1 MRAPRKNRGPPG
13 PKEKGGLPLKNIKLK
28 GTGAKPRSVKSKTPL
43 PRAAMRRLWLQTKSK
58 TVRAIRETPFHQE
71 EQNASNAPGTQAASQ
86 MVDATVKAPAQA
98 VYQAGKKLAQDT
110 AHKLKERQEAAKTAQ
125 AVGEK
130 ASAGNSSP
138 SAGEP
143 ASTPKETP
151 TASPNGSVRERQ
163 SLRAVSPTSLEDL
176 TPGKATVHTPSRPGA
191 NPPRQGADAVA
202 SSPKKPG
209 NTGLGKAGQRVPRQ
223 PKVPKWE
230 GKPTLAGAKSPRFVG
245 KSVKASRPSFRVT
258 ESAAQSVT
266 QGSVRKGS
274 AMGRRARTAASRA
287 KSVAK
292 GVSAAAKAAA
302 GAARSL
308 GSLLLAGGGAALAV
322 VLLVC
327 LAGLVVGSA
336 FGIFFSGEDSGSGQT
351 IHTAIRTINQE
362 YEDRLEALKSSSTY
376 DALEMSGARA
386 VWKEV
391 LAVYAVKTTTD
402 ADGADVAS
410 VDEKKIRLL
419 SEVFWEM
426 NQITSSVEARTETV
440 VNTAA
445 GEDGEPVDTEAT
457 VTQDVLVI
465 SVSHKSAQEMAE
477 QLGFDADKKEQ
488 LQELLSPEYDDLWNE
503 LLYGIA
509 LGSGNGDLV
518 AVAQSQVG
526 NVGGAPYWSWYGF
539 NSRVEW
545 CAIFVSWC
553 ADQCGL
559 LDNGA
564 VPKFSGCGTGVNWF
578 QSRGQW
584 LPGSATPEPGMLIF
598 FRWYGSDALIAD
610 HVGIVERVEN
620 GRVYTI
626 EGNSN
631 DMVRRN
637 SYPVG
642 YGEIVGYGNTC
653 A

>member
-1 MRAPRKNRGPPG
+1 M
-13 PKEKGGLPLKNIKLK
+13 
-28 GTGAKPRSVKSKTPL
+28 KPRAVISKVPI
-43 PRAAMRRLWLQTKSK
+43 PRAAMKNLWMRSRDK
-58 TVRAIRETPFHQE
+58 TARSIRDTPFHQE
-71 EQNASNAPGTQAASQ
+71 EQNASNAPGNQAAGQ
-86 MVDATVKAPAQA
+86 MVDVTVKAPAQA

-110 AHKLKERQEAAKTAQ
+110 ARKLKERREAAKTAQ
-125 AVGEK
+125 AVRK
-130 ASAGNSSP
+130 NAFAGNSSP
-138 SAGEP
+138 PAGEP
-143 ASTPKETP
+143 ASAPKEAP
-151 TASPNGSVRERQ
+151 TTSPNGSVRERQ

-209 NTGLGKAGQRVPRQ
+209 NTGLGKAGQRIPRQ
-223 PKVPKWE
+223 PKAPKRE

-274 AMGRRARTAASRA
+274 AMGRRARTAASQA

-292 GVSAAAKAAA
+292 GVSSAAKAAA

-351 IHTAIRTINQE
+351 IHTAIRAINQE
-362 YEDRLEALKSSSTY
+362 YEDRLEALKSSSIY
-376 DALEMSGARA
+376 DTLEMSGARA

-440 VNTAA
+440 VDTAT
-445 GEDGEPVDTEAT
+445 GEDGEMVDTEAA

-465 SVSHKSAQEMAE
+465 TVSHKTAWEMAE
-477 QLGFDADKKEQ
+477 LLHFDKNQREQ
-488 LQELLSPEYDDLWNE
+488 LRELLSEEYDGLWNE

-509 LGSGNGDLV
+509 VGSSDLV
-518 AVAQSQVG
+518 AVALSQVG
-526 NVGGAPYWSWYGF
+526 QVGGEPYWSWYGF
-539 NSRVEW
+539 GSRVEW
-545 CAIFVSWC
+545 CACFVSWC

-559 LDNGA
+559 LDSGA
-564 VPKFSGCGTGVNWF
+564 VPKFAGVGTGVQWF

-584 LPGSATPEPGMLIF
+584 LDGSATPEPGMIVF
-598 FRWYGSDALIAD
+598 FQWYGSDSLIAD

-620 GRVYTI
+620 GRIDTI
-626 EGNSN
+626 EGNSDN
-631 DMVRRN
+631 MVRQN

-642 YGEIVGYGNTC
+642 YGEIKGYGVV
-653 A
+653 AP

>member
-1 MRAPRKNRGPPG
+1 MRALRKNRGPPG
-13 PKEKGGLPLKNIKLK
+13 PKVKGGLPLKNIKLK
-28 GTGAKPRSVKSKTPL
+28 GTGVKPRAVKSKTPL
-43 PRAAMRRLWLQTKSK
+43 PRAAMRRLWLQSKSK
-58 TVRAIRETPFHQE
+58 TVRALQETPFHQE
-71 EQNASNAPGTQAASQ
+71 EQNAPGTQAASQ
-86 MVDATVKAPAQA
+86 MVDAAVKAPAQA

-110 AHKLKERQEAAKTAQ
+110 AHKLKERREAAKTAQ
-125 AVGEK
+125 AVREK
-130 ASAGNSSP
+130 ASAGNNSP
-138 SAGEP
+138 SAGDP
-143 ASTPKETP
+143 ASASKETP

-163 SLRAVSPTSLEDL
+163 SLHAVSPTSLEDL
-176 TPGKATVHTPSRPGA
+176 APGKATAGTPSHAGITPA
-191 NPPRQGADAVA
+191 RQGVA

-230 GKPTLAGAKSPRFVG
+230 GKPTPTGSKPPRFVG

-258 ESAAQSVT
+258 ESATQAVT

-308 GSLLLAGGGAALAV
+308 GSPLLAGGGAALAV

-351 IHTAIRTINQE
+351 IHTAIRAINQE
-362 YEDRLEALKSSSTY
+362 YEDRLEGVRASHPH

-386 VWKEV
+386 AWKEV

-410 VDEKKIRLL
+410 VDEKKIQHL

-426 NQITSSVEARTETV
+426 NQIAASVEARTETNEGEEGEAV
-440 VNTAA
+440 EVETA
-445 GEDGEPVDTEAT
+445 
-457 VTQDVLVI
+457 VLVI
-465 SVSHKSAQEMAE
+465 TVSHKTAWEMADQLRFDQNQRE
-477 QLGFDADKKEQ
+477 QLR
-488 LQELLSPEYDDLWNE
+488 ELLSEEYDGLWNE

-509 LGSGNGDLV
+509 GGSGDLV
-518 AVAQSQVG
+518 AVALSQVG
-526 NVGGAPYWSWYGF
+526 QVGGEPYWSWYGF
-539 NSRVEW
+539 GSRVEW
-545 CAIFVSWC
+545 CACFVSWC
-553 ADQCGL
+553 AGQCGL
-559 LDNGA
+559 LEDG
-564 VPKFSGCGTGVNWF
+564 VIPKFASCGAGVNWF

-584 LPGSATPEPGMLIF
+584 LDGSATPEPGMIIF
-598 FRWYGSDALIAD
+598 FRWYGSDSLIAD
-610 HVGIVERVEN
+610 HVGIVERVED

-626 EGNSN
+626 EGNSDN
-631 DMVRRN
+631 MVRQN
-637 SYPVG
+637 SYPIG
-642 YGEIVGYGNTC
+642 YGEIKGYGVV

>member
-43 PRAAMRRLWLQTKSK
+43 PRAAMRRLWLQSKSK
-58 TVRAIRETPFHQE
+58 TVRTLRETPFHQE
-71 EQNASNAPGTQAASQ
+71 EQNAPGNQAAGQ

-110 AHKLKERQEAAKTAQ
+110 ARKFKERREGARTAAQ

-130 ASAGNSSP
+130 TSAGNSSP
-138 SAGEP
+138 SAGKP
-143 ASTPKETP
+143 ASAPKETP
-151 TASPNGSVRERQ
+151 TASPNRSVRERQ

-176 TPGKATVHTPSRPGA
+176 PPGKATAGTPSHAGITPA
-191 NPPRQGADAVA
+191 RQGVDAVA

-209 NTGLGKAGQRVPRQ
+209 NTGLGKTGQRPVPRQ
-223 PKVPKWE
+223 PKAPKRE
-230 GKPTLAGAKSPRFVG
+230 GKPTPTGSKSPRFVG

-258 ESAAQSVT
+258 ESATQAVT
-266 QGSVRKGS
+266 QTSVRKGS
-274 AMGRRARTAASRA
+274 AMGRRARAAASRV

-292 GVSAAAKAAA
+292 GVSSAAKAAA
-302 GAARSL
+302 RAARSL

-327 LAGLVVGSA
+327 LAGLVAGSA

-351 IHTAIRTINQE
+351 IHTAIRAINQE

-391 LAVYAVKTTTD
+391 LAIYAVKTTTD
-402 ADGADVAS
+402 ADGVDVAS

-419 SEVFWEM
+419 LEVFWEM
-426 NQITSSVEARTETV
+426 NQIASSVEARTET
-440 VNTAA
+440 TE
-445 GEDGEPVDTEAT
+445 GEEGEAVEVETT
-457 VTQDVLVI
+457 VLVI
-465 SVSHKSAQEMAE
+465 TVSHKTAWEMAE
-477 QLGFDADKKEQ
+477 LLHFDQNQREQ
-488 LQELLSPEYDDLWNE
+488 LRELLSEEYDGLWNE

-509 LGSGNGDLV
+509 GGSDDLV
-518 AVAQSQVG
+518 AVALSQVG
-526 NVGGAPYWSWYGF
+526 QVGGEPYWSWYGF
-539 NSRVEW
+539 GSRVEW
-545 CAIFVSWC
+545 CACFVSWC
-553 ADQCGL
+553 AGQCGL
-559 LDNGA
+559 LENG
-564 VPKFSGCGTGVNWF
+564 VIPKFASCGAGVNWF

-584 LPGSATPEPGMLIF
+584 LNGSATPEPGMVIF
-598 FRWYGSDALIAD
+598 FKWYGSDSLIAD

-626 EGNSN
+626 EGNSDN
-631 DMVRRN
+631 MVRQN

-642 YGEIVGYGNTC
+642 YGEIKGYGVV
-653 A
+653 AP

>member
-28 GTGAKPRSVKSKTPL
+28 GTGVKLRAVKSKTPL
-43 PRAAMRRLWLQTKSK
+43 PRAAMRRLWLQSKSK
-58 TVRAIRETPFHQE
+58 TVRTLQETPFHQE
-71 EQNASNAPGTQAASQ
+71 EQNAPGTQAAGQ
-86 MVDATVKAPAQA
+86 MADTTVKAPAQS
-98 VYQAGKKLAQDT
+98 VYQVGRKLAQDT
-110 AHKLKERQEAAKTAQ
+110 AHKLKERRKAVKIAQ
-125 AVGEK
+125 AVREK
-130 ASAGNSSP
+130 ASAGNNSP
-138 SAGEP
+138 SAGDP
-143 ASTPKETP
+143 ASASKETP

-163 SLRAVSPTSLEDL
+163 SLHAVSPTSLEDL
-176 TPGKATVHTPSRPGA
+176 APGKATAGTPSHAGITPA
-191 NPPRQGADAVA
+191 RQGVA

-230 GKPTLAGAKSPRFVG
+230 GKPTPTGSKPPRFVG

-258 ESAAQSVT
+258 ESATQAVT

-351 IHTAIRTINQE
+351 IHTAIRAINQE
-362 YEDRLEALKSSSTY
+362 YEDRLEGVRASHPH

-386 VWKEV
+386 AWKEV

-410 VDEKKIRLL
+410 VDEKKIQHL

-426 NQITSSVEARTETV
+426 NQIAASVEARTETNEGEEGEAV
-440 VNTAA
+440 EVETA
-445 GEDGEPVDTEAT
+445 
-457 VTQDVLVI
+457 VLVI
-465 SVSHKSAQEMAE
+465 TVSHKTAWEMADQLRFDQNQRE
-477 QLGFDADKKEQ
+477 QLR
-488 LQELLSPEYDDLWNE
+488 ELLSEEYDGLWNE

-509 LGSGNGDLV
+509 GGSGDLV
-518 AVAQSQVG
+518 AVALSQVG
-526 NVGGAPYWSWYGF
+526 QVGGEPYWSWYGF
-539 NSRVEW
+539 GSRVEW
-545 CAIFVSWC
+545 CACFVSWC
-553 ADQCGL
+553 AGQCGL
-559 LDNGA
+559 LEDG
-564 VPKFSGCGTGVNWF
+564 VIPKFASCGAGVNWF

-584 LPGSATPEPGMLIF
+584 LDGTATPEPGMIIF
-598 FRWYGSDALIAD
+598 FRWYGSDSLIAD

-631 DMVRRN
+631 NMVRQN

-642 YGEIVGYGNTC
+642 YGEIKGYGVV

>member
-1 MRAPRKNRGPPG
+1 MRALRKNRGPPG
-13 PKEKGGLPLKNIKLK
+13 PKVKGGLPLKNIKLK
-28 GTGAKPRSVKSKTPL
+28 GTGVKPRAVKSKTPL
-43 PRAAMRRLWLQTKSK
+43 PRAAMRRLWLQSKSK
-58 TVRAIRETPFHQE
+58 TVRALQETPFHQE
-71 EQNASNAPGTQAASQ
+71 EQNAPGTQAASQ

-110 AHKLKERQEAAKTAQ
+110 AHKLKERREAAKTAQ
-125 AVGEK
+125 AVREK
-130 ASAGNSSP
+130 ASAGNNSP
-138 SAGEP
+138 SAGDP
-143 ASTPKETP
+143 ASASKETP

-163 SLRAVSPTSLEDL
+163 SLHAVSPTSLEDL
-176 TPGKATVHTPSRPGA
+176 APGKATAGTPSHAGITPA
-191 NPPRQGADAVA
+191 RQGVA

-223 PKVPKWE
+223 PKVPRWE
-230 GKPTLAGAKSPRFVG
+230 GKPTPTGSKPPRFVG

-258 ESAAQSVT
+258 ESATQAVT

-351 IHTAIRTINQE
+351 IHTAIRAINQE
-362 YEDRLEALKSSSTY
+362 YEDRLEGVRASHPH

-386 VWKEV
+386 AWKEV

-410 VDEKKIRLL
+410 VDEKKIQHL

-426 NQITSSVEARTETV
+426 NQIAASVEARTETNEGEEGEAV
-440 VNTAA
+440 EVETA
-445 GEDGEPVDTEAT
+445 
-457 VTQDVLVI
+457 VLVI
-465 SVSHKSAQEMAE
+465 TVSHKTAWEMADQLRFDQNQRE
-477 QLGFDADKKEQ
+477 QLR
-488 LQELLSPEYDDLWNE
+488 ELLSEEYDGLWNE

-509 LGSGNGDLV
+509 GGSGDLV
-518 AVAQSQVG
+518 AVALSQVG
-526 NVGGAPYWSWYGF
+526 QVGGEPYWSWYGF
-539 NSRVEW
+539 GSRVEW
-545 CAIFVSWC
+545 CACFVSWC
-553 ADQCGL
+553 AGQCGL
-559 LDNGA
+559 LEDG
-564 VPKFSGCGTGVNWF
+564 VIPKFASCGAGVNWF

-584 LPGSATPEPGMLIF
+584 LDGTATPEPGMIIF
-598 FRWYGSDALIAD
+598 FRWYGSDSLIAD

-631 DMVRRN
+631 NMVRQN

-642 YGEIVGYGNTC
+642 YGEIKGYGVV

>member
-1 MRAPRKNRGPPG
+1 MRALRKNRGPPG
-13 PKEKGGLPLKNIKLK
+13 PKVKGGLPLKNIKLK
-28 GTGAKPRSVKSKTPL
+28 GTGVKPRAVKSKTPL
-43 PRAAMRRLWLQTKSK
+43 PRAAMRRLWLQSKSK
-58 TVRAIRETPFHQE
+58 TVRALQETPFHQE
-71 EQNASNAPGTQAASQ
+71 EQNAPGTQAASQ

-98 VYQAGKKLAQDT
+98 VYPAGKKLAQDT
-110 AHKLKERQEAAKTAQ
+110 AHKLKERREAAKTAQ
-125 AVGEK
+125 AVREK
-130 ASAGNSSP
+130 ASAGNNSP
-138 SAGEP
+138 SAGDP
-143 ASTPKETP
+143 ASASKETP

-163 SLRAVSPTSLEDL
+163 SLHAVSPTSLEDL
-176 TPGKATVHTPSRPGA
+176 APGKATAGTPSHAGITPA
-191 NPPRQGADAVA
+191 RQGVA

-230 GKPTLAGAKSPRFVG
+230 GKPTPTGSKPPRFVG

-258 ESAAQSVT
+258 ESATQAVT

-351 IHTAIRTINQE
+351 IHTAIRAINQE
-362 YEDRLEALKSSSTY
+362 YEDRLEGVRASHPH

-386 VWKEV
+386 AWKEV

-410 VDEKKIRLL
+410 VDEKKIQHL

-426 NQITSSVEARTETV
+426 NQIAASVEARTETNEGAEGEAV
-440 VNTAA
+440 EVETA
-445 GEDGEPVDTEAT
+445 
-457 VTQDVLVI
+457 VLVI
-465 SVSHKSAQEMAE
+465 TVSHKTAWEMADQLRFDQNQRE
-477 QLGFDADKKEQ
+477 QLR
-488 LQELLSPEYDDLWNE
+488 ELLSEEYDGLWNE

-509 LGSGNGDLV
+509 GGSGDLV
-518 AVAQSQVG
+518 AVALSQVG
-526 NVGGAPYWSWYGF
+526 QVGGEPYWSWYGF
-539 NSRVEW
+539 GSRVEW
-545 CAIFVSWC
+545 CACFVSWC
-553 ADQCGL
+553 AGQCGL
-559 LDNGA
+559 LEDG
-564 VPKFSGCGTGVNWF
+564 VIPKFASCGAGVNWF

-584 LPGSATPEPGMLIF
+584 LDGTATPEPGMIIF
-598 FRWYGSDALIAD
+598 FRWYGSDSLIAD

-631 DMVRRN
+631 NMVRQN

-642 YGEIVGYGNTC
+642 YGEIKGYGVV

>member
-1 MRAPRKNRGPPG
+1 MRALRKNRGPPG
-13 PKEKGGLPLKNIKLK
+13 PKVKGGLPLKNIKLK
-28 GTGAKPRSVKSKTPL
+28 GTGVKPRAVKSKTPL
-43 PRAAMRRLWLQTKSK
+43 PRAAMRRLWLQSKSK
-58 TVRAIRETPFHQE
+58 TVRALQETPFHQE
-71 EQNASNAPGTQAASQ
+71 EQNAPGTQAASQ

-110 AHKLKERQEAAKTAQ
+110 AHKLKERREAAKTAQ
-125 AVGEK
+125 AVREK
-130 ASAGNSSP
+130 ASAGNNSP
-138 SAGEP
+138 SAGDP
-143 ASTPKETP
+143 ASASKETP

-163 SLRAVSPTSLEDL
+163 SLHAVSPTSLEDL
-176 TPGKATVHTPSRPGA
+176 APGKATAGTPSHAGITPA
-191 NPPRQGADAVA
+191 RQGVA

-230 GKPTLAGAKSPRFVG
+230 GKPTPTGSKPPRFVG
-245 KSVKASRPSFRVT
+245 KSVKASRPSFRLT
-258 ESAAQSVT
+258 ESATQAVT

-351 IHTAIRTINQE
+351 IHTAIRAINQE
-362 YEDRLEALKSSSTY
+362 YEDRLEGVRASHPH

-386 VWKEV
+386 AWKEV

-410 VDEKKIRLL
+410 VDEKKIQHL

-426 NQITSSVEARTETV
+426 NQIAASVEARTETNEGEEGEAV
-440 VNTAA
+440 EVETA
-445 GEDGEPVDTEAT
+445 
-457 VTQDVLVI
+457 VLVI
-465 SVSHKSAQEMAE
+465 TVSHKTAWEMADQLRFDQNQRE
-477 QLGFDADKKEQ
+477 QLR
-488 LQELLSPEYDDLWNE
+488 ELLSEEYDGLWNE

-509 LGSGNGDLV
+509 GGSGDLV
-518 AVAQSQVG
+518 AVALSQVG
-526 NVGGAPYWSWYGF
+526 QVGGEPYWSWYGF
-539 NSRVEW
+539 GSRVEW
-545 CAIFVSWC
+545 CACFVSWC
-553 ADQCGL
+553 AGQCGL
-559 LDNGA
+559 LEDG
-564 VPKFSGCGTGVNWF
+564 VIPKFASCGAGVNWF

-584 LPGSATPEPGMLIF
+584 LDGTATPEPGMIIF
-598 FRWYGSDALIAD
+598 FRWYGSDSLIAD
-610 HVGIVERVEN
+610 HVGIVEQVEN

-631 DMVRRN
+631 NMVRQN

-642 YGEIVGYGNTC
+642 YGEIKGYGVV

>member
-1 MRAPRKNRGPPG
+1 MKNLWMRSRDKTA
-13 PKEKGGLPLKNIKLK
+13 
-28 GTGAKPRSVKSKTPL
+28 RS
-43 PRAAMRRLWLQTKSK
+43 
-58 TVRAIRETPFHQE
+58 IRDTPFHQE
-71 EQNASNAPGTQAASQ
+71 EQNASNAPGNQAAGQ
-86 MVDATVKAPAQA
+86 MVDATVKAPAQV

-110 AHKLKERQEAAKTAQ
+110 AHKLKERREAAKTAQ
-125 AVGEK
+125 AVRK
-130 ASAGNSSP
+130 NAFAGNSSP
-138 SAGEP
+138 PAGEP
-143 ASTPKETP
+143 ASAPKEAP
-151 TASPNGSVRERQ
+151 TTSPNGSVRERQ

-209 NTGLGKAGQRVPRQ
+209 NTGLGKAGQRIPRQ

-245 KSVKASRPSFRVT
+245 KSVKASRPSFRIT

-274 AMGRRARTAASRA
+274 AMGCRARTAASQA

-292 GVSAAAKAAA
+292 GVSSAAKAAA
-302 GAARSL
+302 GAVRSL

-351 IHTAIRTINQE
+351 IHTAIRAINQE
-362 YEDRLEALKSSSTY
+362 YEDRLEALKSSSIY
-376 DALEMSGARA
+376 DTLEMSGARA

-402 ADGADVAS
+402 ADGVDVAS
-410 VDEKKIRLL
+410 VDKKKIRLL

-426 NQITSSVEARTETV
+426 NQIAVSMEARTETV
-440 VNTAA
+440 VDTAA
-445 GEDGEPVDTEAT
+445 GEDGELVDTETT

-465 SVSHKSAQEMAE
+465 TVSHKTAWEMAD
-477 QLGFDADKKEQ
+477 QLRFDKNQREQ
-488 LQELLSPEYDDLWNE
+488 LQELLSEEYDGLWNE

-509 LGSGNGDLV
+509 GGSGDLV
-518 AVAQSQVG
+518 AVALSQVG
-526 NVGGAPYWSWYGF
+526 QVGGEPYWSWYGF
-539 NSRVEW
+539 GSRVEW
-545 CAIFVSWC
+545 CACFVSWC
-553 ADQCGL
+553 AGQCGL
-559 LDNGA
+559 LENG
-564 VPKFSGCGTGVNWF
+564 VIPKFASCGAGVNWF

-584 LPGSATPEPGMLIF
+584 LDGSATPEPGMVIF
-598 FRWYGSDALIAD
+598 FKWYGSDSLIAD

-626 EGNSN
+626 EGNSDN
-631 DMVRRN
+631 MVRQN

-642 YGEIVGYGNTC
+642 EGESKGYGVVLP
-653 A
+653 

>member
-1 MRAPRKNRGPPG
+1 MRALRKNRGPPG
-13 PKEKGGLPLKNIKLK
+13 PKVKGGLPLKNIKLK
-28 GTGAKPRSVKSKTPL
+28 GTGVKPRAVKSKTPL
-43 PRAAMRRLWLQTKSK
+43 PRAAMRRLWLQSKSK
-58 TVRAIRETPFHQE
+58 TVRALQETPFHQE
-71 EQNASNAPGTQAASQ
+71 EQNAPGTQSASQ

-110 AHKLKERQEAAKTAQ
+110 AHKLKERREAAKTAQ
-125 AVGEK
+125 AVREK
-130 ASAGNSSP
+130 ASAGNNSP
-138 SAGEP
+138 SAGDP
-143 ASTPKETP
+143 ASASKETP

-163 SLRAVSPTSLEDL
+163 SLHAVSPTSLEDL
-176 TPGKATVHTPSRPGA
+176 APGKATAGTPSHAGITPA
-191 NPPRQGADAVA
+191 RQGVA

-230 GKPTLAGAKSPRFVG
+230 GKPTPTGSKPPRFVG

-258 ESAAQSVT
+258 ESATQAVT

-322 VLLVC
+322 VLFVC
-327 LAGLVVGSA
+327 LAGLVAGSA
-336 FGIFFSGEDSGSGQT
+336 FGIFFSGEDSGNGQT
-351 IHTAIRTINQE
+351 IHTAIRAINQE
-362 YEDRLEALKSSSTY
+362 YQGKLEEIKASHLHV
-376 DALEMSGARA
+376 ALEMSGARA

-410 VDEKKIRLL
+410 VDEKKIRRL

-426 NQITSSVEARTETV
+426 NEIASSVEARTETV
-440 VNTAA
+440 VDTAT
-445 GEDGEPVDTEAT
+445 GEDGEMVDTEAT

-465 SVSHKSAQEMAE
+465 TVSHKTAWEMAE
-477 QLGFDADKKEQ
+477 LLHFDQNQREQ
-488 LQELLSPEYDDLWNE
+488 LRELLSEEYDGLWNE

-509 LGSGNGDLV
+509 GGSGDLV
-518 AVAQSQVG
+518 AVALSQVG
-526 NVGGAPYWSWYGF
+526 QVGGEPYWSWYGF
-539 NSRVEW
+539 GSRVEW
-545 CAIFVSWC
+545 CACFVSWC
-553 ADQCGL
+553 AGQCGYL
-559 LDNGA
+559 NAG
-564 VPKFSGCGTGVNWF
+564 VMPKFAGCGTGVNWF
-578 QSRGQW
+578 QVRGQW
-584 LPGSATPEPGMLIF
+584 LSGSETPQPGMVIF
-598 FRWYGSDALIAD
+598 FKWYGSDSLIAD

-631 DMVRRN
+631 NMVRQN

-642 YGEIVGYGNTC
+642 YGEIKGYGVV

>member
-1 MRAPRKNRGPPG
+1 MRALRKNRGPPG
-13 PKEKGGLPLKNIKLK
+13 PKVKGGLPLKNIKLK
-28 GTGAKPRSVKSKTPL
+28 GTGVKPRAVKSKTPL
-43 PRAAMRRLWLQTKSK
+43 PRAAMRRLWLQSKSK
-58 TVRAIRETPFHQE
+58 TVRALQETPFHQE
-71 EQNASNAPGTQAASQ
+71 EQNAPGTQAASQ

-110 AHKLKERQEAAKTAQ
+110 AHKLKERREAAKTAQ
-125 AVGEK
+125 AVREK
-130 ASAGNSSP
+130 ASAGNNSP
-138 SAGEP
+138 SAGDP
-143 ASTPKETP
+143 ASASKETP

-163 SLRAVSPTSLEDL
+163 SLHAVSPTSLEDL
-176 TPGKATVHTPSRPGA
+176 APGKATAGTPSHAGITPA
-191 NPPRQGADAVA
+191 RQGVA

-209 NTGLGKAGQRVPRQ
+209 NTGLGKAGQRGPRQ

-230 GKPTLAGAKSPRFVG
+230 GKPTPTGSKPPRFVG

-258 ESAAQSVT
+258 ESATQAVT

-351 IHTAIRTINQE
+351 IHTAIRAINQE
-362 YEDRLEALKSSSTY
+362 YEDRLEGVRASHPH

-386 VWKEV
+386 AWKEV

-410 VDEKKIRLL
+410 VDEKKIQHL

-426 NQITSSVEARTETV
+426 NQIAASVEARTETNEGEEGEAV
-440 VNTAA
+440 EVETA
-445 GEDGEPVDTEAT
+445 
-457 VTQDVLVI
+457 VLVI
-465 SVSHKSAQEMAE
+465 TVSHKTAWEMADQLRFDQNQRE
-477 QLGFDADKKEQ
+477 QLR
-488 LQELLSPEYDDLWNE
+488 ELLSEEYDGLWNE

-509 LGSGNGDLV
+509 GGSGDLV
-518 AVAQSQVG
+518 AVALSQVG
-526 NVGGAPYWSWYGF
+526 QVGGEPYWSWYGF
-539 NSRVEW
+539 GSRVEW
-545 CAIFVSWC
+545 CACFVSWC
-553 ADQCGL
+553 AGQCGL
-559 LDNGA
+559 LEDG
-564 VPKFSGCGTGVNWF
+564 VIPKFASCGAGVNWF

-584 LPGSATPEPGMLIF
+584 LDGTATPEPGMIIF
-598 FRWYGSDALIAD
+598 FRWYGSDSLIAD

-631 DMVRRN
+631 NMVRQN

-642 YGEIVGYGNTC
+642 YGEIKGYGVV

>member
-1 MRAPRKNRGPPG
+1 MRALRKNRGPPG
-13 PKEKGGLPLKNIKLK
+13 PKVKGGLPLKNIKLK
-28 GTGAKPRSVKSKTPL
+28 GTGVKPRAVKSKTPL
-43 PRAAMRRLWLQTKSK
+43 PRAAMRRLWLQSKSK
-58 TVRAIRETPFHQE
+58 TVRALQETPFHQE
-71 EQNASNAPGTQAASQ
+71 EQNAPGTQAASQ

-110 AHKLKERQEAAKTAQ
+110 AHKLKERREAAKTAQ
-125 AVGEK
+125 AVREK
-130 ASAGNSSP
+130 ASAGNNSP
-138 SAGEP
+138 SAGDP
-143 ASTPKETP
+143 ASASKETP
-151 TASPNGSVRERQ
+151 TAIPNGSVRERQ
-163 SLRAVSPTSLEDL
+163 SLHAVSPTSLEDL
-176 TPGKATVHTPSRPGA
+176 APGKATAGTPSHAGITPA
-191 NPPRQGADAVA
+191 RQGVA

-230 GKPTLAGAKSPRFVG
+230 GKPTPTGSKPPRFVG

-258 ESAAQSVT
+258 ESATQAVT

-351 IHTAIRTINQE
+351 IHTAIRAINQE
-362 YEDRLEALKSSSTY
+362 YEDRLEGVRASHPH

-386 VWKEV
+386 AWKEV

-410 VDEKKIRLL
+410 VDEKKIQHL

-426 NQITSSVEARTETV
+426 NQIAASVEARTETNEGEEGEAV
-440 VNTAA
+440 EVETA
-445 GEDGEPVDTEAT
+445 
-457 VTQDVLVI
+457 VLVI
-465 SVSHKSAQEMAE
+465 TVSHKTAWEMADQLRFDQNQRE
-477 QLGFDADKKEQ
+477 QLR
-488 LQELLSPEYDDLWNE
+488 ELLSEEYDGLWNE

-509 LGSGNGDLV
+509 GGSGDLV
-518 AVAQSQVG
+518 AVALSQVG
-526 NVGGAPYWSWYGF
+526 QVGGEPYWSWYGF
-539 NSRVEW
+539 GSRVEW
-545 CAIFVSWC
+545 CACFVSWC
-553 ADQCGL
+553 AGQCGL
-559 LDNGA
+559 LEDG
-564 VPKFSGCGTGVNWF
+564 VIPKFASCGAGVNWF

-584 LPGSATPEPGMLIF
+584 LDGTATPEPGMIIF
-598 FRWYGSDALIAD
+598 FRWYGSDSLIAD

-631 DMVRRN
+631 NMVRQN

-642 YGEIVGYGNTC
+642 YGEIKGYGVV

>member
-58 TVRAIRETPFHQE
+58 TVRAIQETPFHQE
-71 EQNASNAPGTQAASQ
+71 EQNAPGTQAAGQ

-98 VYQAGKKLAQDT
+98 VYQAGKKLAQGT
-110 AHKLKERQEAAKTAQ
+110 AHKLKERREAAKTAQ
-125 AVGEK
+125 AVREK

-138 SAGEP
+138 SARDP
-143 ASTPKETP
+143 ASVPKEVP

-176 TPGKATVHTPSRPGA
+176 TPGKATAGTPSHAGITPA
-191 NPPRQGADAVA
+191 RQGVA

-209 NTGLGKAGQRVPRQ
+209 NTGLGKAGQRPIPRQ
-223 PKVPKWE
+223 PKAPRRE
-230 GKPTLAGAKSPRFVG
+230 GKPTPTGSKSPRFVG
-245 KSVKASRPSFRVT
+245 KPVKASRPSFRVT
-258 ESAAQSVT
+258 ESATQSVT

-351 IHTAIRTINQE
+351 IHTAIRAINQE
-362 YEDRLEALKSSSTY
+362 YEDRLEGVRASHPH

-386 VWKEV
+386 AWKEV

-410 VDEKKIRLL
+410 VDEKKIQHL

-426 NQITSSVEARTETV
+426 NQIAASVEARTETNEGEEGEAV
-440 VNTAA
+440 EVETA
-445 GEDGEPVDTEAT
+445 
-457 VTQDVLVI
+457 VLVI
-465 SVSHKSAQEMAE
+465 TVSHKTAWEMANLLHFDKNQRE
-477 QLGFDADKKEQ
+477 QLR
-488 LQELLSPEYDDLWNE
+488 ELLSEKYDELWNE

-509 LGSGNGDLV
+509 VGSGDLV
-518 AVAQSQVG
+518 AVALSQVG
-526 NVGGAPYWSWYGF
+526 QVGGEPYWSWYGF
-539 NSRVEW
+539 GSRVEW
-545 CAIFVSWC
+545 CACFVSWC
-553 ADQCGL
+553 AGQCGL
-559 LDNGA
+559 LENG
-564 VPKFSGCGTGVNWF
+564 VIPKFASCGAGVNWF

-584 LPGSATPEPGMLIF
+584 LDGSATPEPGMIIF
-598 FRWYGSDALIAD
+598 FKWYGSDSLIAD
-610 HVGIVERVEN
+610 HVGIVERVED

-626 EGNSN
+626 EGNSDN
-631 DMVRRN
+631 MVRQN

-642 YGEIVGYGNTC
+642 YGEILGYGVVLP
-653 A
+653 

>member
-1 MRAPRKNRGPPG
+1 MRALRKNRGPPG
-13 PKEKGGLPLKNIKLK
+13 PKVKGGLPLKNIKLK
-28 GTGAKPRSVKSKTPL
+28 GTGVKPRAVKSKTPL
-43 PRAAMRRLWLQTKSK
+43 PRAAMRRLWLQSKSK
-58 TVRAIRETPFHQE
+58 TVRTIQETPFHQE
-71 EQNASNAPGTQAASQ
+71 EQNAPGNQAAGQ

-110 AHKLKERQEAAKTAQ
+110 AHKLKERRGAANTAQ
-125 AVGEK
+125 AIWEK

-138 SAGEP
+138 SAQEP
-143 ASTPKETP
+143 ASAPKGAP

-176 TPGKATVHTPSRPGA
+176 TPEKATAGTTSHAGITPA
-191 NPPRQGADAVA
+191 RQGVA

-245 KSVKASRPSFRVT
+245 KSVKASRPSFRIT
-258 ESAAQSVT
+258 ESAAQPVT

-274 AMGRRARTAASRA
+274 AMGRRAQAAASRV
-287 KSVAK
+287 KTVAK

-322 VLLVC
+322 VLLIC
-327 LAGLVVGSA
+327 LAGLVAGSA

-351 IHTAIRTINQE
+351 IHTAIRAINQE
-362 YEDRLEALKSSSTY
+362 YEDRLEGVRASHPH

-386 VWKEV
+386 AWKEV

-410 VDEKKIRLL
+410 VDEKKIQHL

-426 NQITSSVEARTETV
+426 NQIAASVEARTETNEGAEGEAV
-440 VNTAA
+440 EVETA
-445 GEDGEPVDTEAT
+445 
-457 VTQDVLVI
+457 VLVI
-465 SVSHKSAQEMAE
+465 TVSHKTAWEMADQLRFDQNQRE
-477 QLGFDADKKEQ
+477 QLR
-488 LQELLSPEYDDLWNE
+488 ELLSEEYDGLWNE

-509 LGSGNGDLV
+509 GGSGDLV
-518 AVAQSQVG
+518 AVALSQVG
-526 NVGGAPYWSWYGF
+526 QVGGEPYWSWYGF
-539 NSRVEW
+539 GSRVEW
-545 CAIFVSWC
+545 CACFVSWC
-553 ADQCGL
+553 AGQCGL
-559 LDNGA
+559 LEDG
-564 VPKFSGCGTGVNWF
+564 VIPKFASCGAGVNWF

-584 LPGSATPEPGMLIF
+584 LDGTATPEPGMIIF
-598 FRWYGSDALIAD
+598 FRWYGSDSLIAD

-631 DMVRRN
+631 NMVRQN

-642 YGEIVGYGNTC
+642 YGEIKGYGVV

>member
-1 MRAPRKNRGPPG
+1 M
-13 PKEKGGLPLKNIKLK
+13 GGLPLRTIKLK
-28 GTGAKPRSVKSKTPL
+28 ESSVKPRAVKSKTPI
-43 PRAAMRRLWLQTKSK
+43 PRAAMKNLWMRSRDK
-58 TVRAIRETPFHQE
+58 TARSIRDTPFHQE
-71 EQNASNAPGTQAASQ
+71 EQNASNAPGNQAAGQ
-86 MVDATVKAPAQA
+86 MVDATVKAPAQV

-110 AHKLKERQEAAKTAQ
+110 AHKLKERREAAKTAQ
-125 AVGEK
+125 AVRK
-130 ASAGNSSP
+130 NAFAGNSSP
-138 SAGEP
+138 PAGEP
-143 ASTPKETP
+143 ASAPKEAP
-151 TASPNGSVRERQ
+151 TTSPNGSVRERQ

-209 NTGLGKAGQRVPRQ
+209 NTGLGKAGQRIPRQ

-245 KSVKASRPSFRVT
+245 KSVKASRPSFRIT

-274 AMGRRARTAASRA
+274 AMGCRARTAASQA

-292 GVSAAAKAAA
+292 GVSSAAKAAA
-302 GAARSL
+302 GAVRSL

-351 IHTAIRTINQE
+351 IHTAIRAINQE
-362 YEDRLEALKSSSTY
+362 YQDRLEEVKASHPHDT
-376 DALEMSGARA
+376 LEMSGARA

-391 LAVYAVKTTTD
+391 LAVYAVKTTTE

-426 NQITSSVEARTETV
+426 NQIAASVKVRTEITEGEEGEAV
-440 VNTAA
+440 EVETA
-445 GEDGEPVDTEAT
+445 
-457 VTQDVLVI
+457 VLVI
-465 SVSHKSAQEMAE
+465 IVSHKTAWEMADLLRFDKSQRE
-477 QLGFDADKKEQ
+477 QLR
-488 LQELLSPEYDDLWNE
+488 ELLSEEYDGLWNE

-509 LGSGNGDLV
+509 GGSGDLV
-518 AVAQSQVG
+518 AVALSQVG
-526 NVGGAPYWSWYGF
+526 QVGGEPYWSWYGF
-539 NSRVEW
+539 GSRVEW
-545 CAIFVSWC
+545 CACFVSWC

-559 LDNGA
+559 LDSGA
-564 VPKFSGCGTGVNWF
+564 VPKFAGVGTGVQWF

-584 LPGSATPEPGMLIF
+584 LDGPATPEPGMIIF
-598 FRWYGSDALIAD
+598 FQWYGSDSLIAD
-610 HVGIVERVEN
+610 HVGIVERVED
-620 GRVYTI
+620 GRIYTI
-626 EGNSN
+626 EGNSDN
-631 DMVRRN
+631 MVRQN

-642 YGEIVGYGNTC
+642 YGEILGYGVV
-653 A
+653 AP

>member
-1 MRAPRKNRGPPG
+1 MRALRKNRGPPG
-13 PKEKGGLPLKNIKLK
+13 PKVKGGLPLKNIKLK
-28 GTGAKPRSVKSKTPL
+28 GTGVKPRAVKSKTPL
-43 PRAAMRRLWLQTKSK
+43 PRAAMRRLWLQSKSK
-58 TVRAIRETPFHQE
+58 TVRTLQEMPFHQE
-71 EQNASNAPGTQAASQ
+71 EQNAPGNQAAGQ

-98 VYQAGKKLAQDT
+98 VYQSGKKLAQNT
-110 AHKLKERQEAAKTAQ
+110 AHKLIERRKAAKTAQ
-125 AVGEK
+125 AVWEK

-143 ASTPKETP
+143 ASAPKEAP

-163 SLRAVSPTSLEDL
+163 SLPAVSPTSLEDL
-176 TPGKATVHTPSRPGA
+176 APGKATAGTPSHAGITPA
-191 NPPRQGADAVA
+191 RQGVA

-230 GKPTLAGAKSPRFVG
+230 GKPTPTGSKPPRFVG

-258 ESAAQSVT
+258 ESATQAVT

-351 IHTAIRTINQE
+351 IHTAIRAINQE
-362 YEDRLEALKSSSTY
+362 YEDRLEGVRASHPH

-386 VWKEV
+386 AWKEV

-410 VDEKKIRLL
+410 VDEKKIQHL

-426 NQITSSVEARTETV
+426 NQIAASVEARTETNEGEEGEAV
-440 VNTAA
+440 EVETA
-445 GEDGEPVDTEAT
+445 
-457 VTQDVLVI
+457 VLVI
-465 SVSHKSAQEMAE
+465 TVSHKTAWEMADQLRFDQNQRE
-477 QLGFDADKKEQ
+477 QLR
-488 LQELLSPEYDDLWNE
+488 ELLSEEYDGLWNE

-509 LGSGNGDLV
+509 GGSGDLV
-518 AVAQSQVG
+518 AVALSQVG
-526 NVGGAPYWSWYGF
+526 QVGGEPYWSWYGF
-539 NSRVEW
+539 GSRVEW
-545 CAIFVSWC
+545 CACFVSWC
-553 ADQCGL
+553 AGQCGL
-559 LDNGA
+559 LEDG
-564 VPKFSGCGTGVNWF
+564 VIPKFASCGAGVNWF

-584 LPGSATPEPGMLIF
+584 LDGTATPETSCQGLFNQIHKKATKKVPE
-598 FRWYGSDALIAD
+598 AL
-610 HVGIVERVEN
+610 
-620 GRVYTI
+620 
-626 EGNSN
+626 SC
-631 DMVRRN
+631 
-637 SYPVG
+637 S
-642 YGEIVGYGNTC
+642 
-653 A
+653 

>member
-1 MRAPRKNRGPPG
+1 MRATRKNRGPPG
-13 PKEKGGLPLKNIKLK
+13 PKVKGGLPLKNIKLK
-28 GTGAKPRSVKSKTPL
+28 GTGVKPRAVKSKTPL
-43 PRAAMRRLWLQTKSK
+43 PRAAMRRLWLQSKSK
-58 TVRAIRETPFHQE
+58 TVRALQETPFHQE

-98 VYQAGKKLAQDT
+98 VYRAGKKLAQDT
-110 AHKLKERQEAAKTAQ
+110 ARKLKERRATVKTAQ
-125 AVGEK
+125 AVREK

-143 ASTPKETP
+143 VSAPKETP

-209 NTGLGKAGQRVPRQ
+209 NNGLGKAGQRIPRQ

-245 KSVKASRPSFRVT
+245 KSVKASRPSFCVT
-258 ESAAQSVT
+258 ESATQAVT

-274 AMGRRARTAASRA
+274 AMGRRARAAASRA

-292 GVSAAAKAAA
+292 GVSSAAKAAA

-308 GSLLLAGGGAALAV
+308 GSLLLAGGSAALAV

-327 LAGLVVGSA
+327 LAGLVAGSA
-336 FGIFFSGEDSGSGQT
+336 FGIFFSGEDSGNGQT
-351 IHTAIRTINQE
+351 IHTAIRAINQE
-362 YEDRLEALKSSSTY
+362 YEDKLEEIKASHPY

-410 VDEKKIRLL
+410 VDDGKIRLL

-426 NQITSSVEARTETV
+426 NQIAASVEARTETNEDEEGETV
-440 VNTAA
+440 EVETA
-445 GEDGEPVDTEAT
+445 
-457 VTQDVLVI
+457 VLVI
-465 SVSHKSAQEMAE
+465 IVSHKTAWEMADQLRFDKNQRE
-477 QLGFDADKKEQ
+477 QLR
-488 LQELLSPEYDDLWNE
+488 ELLSEEYDGLWNE

-509 LGSGNGDLV
+509 GGSGDLV
-518 AVAQSQVG
+518 AVALSQVG
-526 NVGGAPYWSWYGF
+526 QVGGEPYWSWYGF
-539 NSRVEW
+539 GSRVEW
-545 CAIFVSWC
+545 CACFVSWC
-553 ADQCGL
+553 AGQCGL
-559 LDNGA
+559 LENG
-564 VPKFSGCGTGVNWF
+564 VIPKFASCGAGVNWF
-578 QSRGQW
+578 QSHGQW
-584 LPGSATPEPGMLIF
+584 LDGSATPEPGMIIF
-598 FRWYGSDALIAD
+598 FQWYGSDSLIAD
-610 HVGIVERVEN
+610 HVGIVERVED

-631 DMVRRN
+631 NMVRQN
-637 SYPVG
+637 SYPIG
-642 YGEIVGYGNTC
+642 YGEIKGYGTLPPG
-653 A
+653 

>member
-1 MRAPRKNRGPPG
+1 MRALRKNRGPPG
-13 PKEKGGLPLKNIKLK
+13 PKVKGGLPLKNIKLK
-28 GTGAKPRSVKSKTPL
+28 GTGVKPRAVKSKTPL
-43 PRAAMRRLWLQTKSK
+43 PRAAMRRLWLQSKSK
-58 TVRAIRETPFHQE
+58 TVRALQETPFHQE
-71 EQNASNAPGTQAASQ
+71 EQNAPGTQAASQ

-110 AHKLKERQEAAKTAQ
+110 AHKLKERREAAKTAQ
-125 AVGEK
+125 AVREK
-130 ASAGNSSP
+130 ASAGNNSP
-138 SAGEP
+138 SAGDP
-143 ASTPKETP
+143 ASASKETP

-163 SLRAVSPTSLEDL
+163 SLHAVSPTSLEDL
-176 TPGKATVHTPSRPGA
+176 APGKATAGTPSHAGITPA
-191 NPPRQGADAVA
+191 RQGVA

-230 GKPTLAGAKSPRFVG
+230 GKPTPTGSKPPRFVG

-258 ESAAQSVT
+258 ESATQAVT

-351 IHTAIRTINQE
+351 IHTAIRAINQE
-362 YEDRLEALKSSSTY
+362 YEDRLEGVRASHPH

-386 VWKEV
+386 AWKEV

-410 VDEKKIRLL
+410 VDEKKIQHL

-426 NQITSSVEARTETV
+426 NQIAASVEARTETNEGEEGEAV
-440 VNTAA
+440 EVETA
-445 GEDGEPVDTEAT
+445 
-457 VTQDVLVI
+457 VLVI
-465 SVSHKSAQEMAE
+465 TVSHKTAWEMADQLRFDQNQRE
-477 QLGFDADKKEQ
+477 QLR
-488 LQELLSPEYDDLWNE
+488 ELLSEEYDGLWNE

-509 LGSGNGDLV
+509 GGSGDLV
-518 AVAQSQVG
+518 AVALSQVG
-526 NVGGAPYWSWYGF
+526 QVGGEPYWSWYGF
-539 NSRVEW
+539 GSRVEW
-545 CAIFVSWC
+545 CACFVSWC
-553 ADQCGL
+553 AGQCGL
-559 LDNGA
+559 LEDG
-564 VPKFSGCGTGVNWF
+564 VIPKFASCGAGVNWF

-584 LPGSATPEPGMLIF
+584 LDGTATPEPGMIIF
-598 FRWYGSDALIAD
+598 FRWYGSDSLIAD

-631 DMVRRN
+631 NMVRQN

>member
-1 MRAPRKNRGPPG
+1 
-13 PKEKGGLPLKNIKLK
+13 
-28 GTGAKPRSVKSKTPL
+28 
-43 PRAAMRRLWLQTKSK
+43 MRRLWLQSKSK
-58 TVRAIRETPFHQE
+58 TVRALQETPFHQE
-71 EQNASNAPGTQAASQ
+71 EQNAPGTQAASQ

-110 AHKLKERQEAAKTAQ
+110 AHKLKERREAAKTAQ
-125 AVGEK
+125 AVREK
-130 ASAGNSSP
+130 ASAGNNSP
-138 SAGEP
+138 SAGDP
-143 ASTPKETP
+143 ASASKETP

-163 SLRAVSPTSLEDL
+163 SLHAVSPTSLEDL
-176 TPGKATVHTPSRPGA
+176 APGKATAGTPSHAGITPA
-191 NPPRQGADAVA
+191 RQGVA

-230 GKPTLAGAKSPRFVG
+230 GKPIPTGSKPPRFVG

-258 ESAAQSVT
+258 ESATQAVT

-351 IHTAIRTINQE
+351 IHTAIRAINQE
-362 YEDRLEALKSSSTY
+362 YEDRLEGVRASHPH

-426 NQITSSVEARTETV
+426 NQITSSAEARTEMV
-440 VNTAA
+440 VDTAT
-445 GEDGEPVDTEAT
+445 GEDGELVDTETT

-465 SVSHKSAQEMAE
+465 TVSHKTAWEMADQLRFDKNQRE
-477 QLGFDADKKEQ
+477 QLR
-488 LQELLSPEYDDLWNE
+488 ELLSEEYDELWNE

-509 LGSGNGDLV
+509 VGSGDLV
-518 AVAQSQVG
+518 AVALSQVG
-526 NVGGAPYWSWYGF
+526 QVGGEPYWSWYGF
-539 NSRVEW
+539 GSRVEW
-545 CAIFVSWC
+545 CACFVSWC
-553 ADQCGL
+553 AGQCGL
-559 LDNGA
+559 LENG
-564 VPKFSGCGTGVNWF
+564 VIPKFASCGAGVNWF

-584 LPGSATPEPGMLIF
+584 LDGSATPEPGMIIF
-598 FRWYGSDALIAD
+598 FRWYGSDAAIAD

-626 EGNSN
+626 EGNSDN
-631 DMVRRN
+631 MVRQN
-637 SYPVG
+637 SYPIG
-642 YGEIVGYGNTC
+642 YGEIKGYGAVNP
-653 A
+653 

>member
-1 MRAPRKNRGPPG
+1 MKNLWMRARDK
-13 PKEKGGLPLKNIKLK
+13 
-28 GTGAKPRSVKSKTPL
+28 TARS
-43 PRAAMRRLWLQTKSK
+43 
-58 TVRAIRETPFHQE
+58 IRDTPFHQE
-71 EQNASNAPGTQAASQ
+71 EQNASNAPGNQAAGQ
-86 MVDATVKAPAQA
+86 MVETTVKAPAQA
-98 VYQAGKKLAQDT
+98 VYRAGKKLAQDT
-110 AHKLKERQEAAKTAQ
+110 ARKLKERRATVKTAQ
-125 AVGEK
+125 AVREK

-138 SAGEP
+138 PAGEP
-143 ASTPKETP
+143 ASAPKEAP
-151 TASPNGSVRERQ
+151 TASPNGSGRERQ

-209 NTGLGKAGQRVPRQ
+209 NTGLGKAGQRIPRQ

-245 KSVKASRPSFRVT
+245 KSVKASRPSFRIT

-266 QGSVRKGS
+266 QGSVRKGN
-274 AMGRRARTAASRA
+274 AMGRRARTAASQG

-292 GVSAAAKAAA
+292 GVSSAAKAAA
-302 GAARSL
+302 GAVRSL

-351 IHTAIRTINQE
+351 IHTAIRAINQE
-362 YEDRLEALKSSSTY
+362 YEDRLEALKSSSIY
-376 DALEMSGARA
+376 DTLEMSGARA

-402 ADGADVAS
+402 ADGVDVAS
-410 VDEKKIRLL
+410 VDKKKIRLL

-426 NQITSSVEARTETV
+426 NQIAASVEARTETNEDEEGETV
-440 VNTAA
+440 EVETA
-445 GEDGEPVDTEAT
+445 
-457 VTQDVLVI
+457 VLVI
-465 SVSHKSAQEMAE
+465 IVSHKTAWEMADLLHFDKNQRE
-477 QLGFDADKKEQ
+477 QLR
-488 LQELLSPEYDDLWNE
+488 ELLSEEYDGLWNE

-509 LGSGNGDLV
+509 GGSGDLV
-518 AVAQSQVG
+518 AVALSQVG
-526 NVGGAPYWSWYGF
+526 QVGGEPYWSWYGF
-539 NSRVEW
+539 GSRVEW
-545 CAIFVSWC
+545 CACFVSWC

-559 LDNGA
+559 LDSGA
-564 VPKFSGCGTGVNWF
+564 VPEFAGVGTGVQWF

-584 LPGSATPEPGMLIF
+584 LDGSATPEPGMVIF
-598 FRWYGSDALIAD
+598 FQWYGSDSLIAD

-637 SYPVG
+637 SYPIG
-642 YGEIVGYGNTC
+642 YGEILGYGVFTRK

>member
-1 MRAPRKNRGPPG
+1 MRALRKNRGPPG
-13 PKEKGGLPLKNIKLK
+13 PKVKGGLPLKNIKLK
-28 GTGAKPRSVKSKTPL
+28 GTGVKPRAVKSKTPL
-43 PRAAMRRLWLQTKSK
+43 PRAAMRRLWLQSKSK
-58 TVRAIRETPFHQE
+58 TVRALQETPFHQE
-71 EQNASNAPGTQAASQ
+71 EQNAPGTQAASQ

-110 AHKLKERQEAAKTAQ
+110 AHKLKERREAAKTAQ
-125 AVGEK
+125 AVREK
-130 ASAGNSSP
+130 ASAGNNSP
-138 SAGEP
+138 SAGDP
-143 ASTPKETP
+143 ASASKETP

-163 SLRAVSPTSLEDL
+163 SLHAVSPTSLEDL
-176 TPGKATVHTPSRPGA
+176 APGKATAGTPSHAGITPA
-191 NPPRQGADAVA
+191 RQGVA

-230 GKPTLAGAKSPRFVG
+230 GKPTPTGSKPPRFVG

-258 ESAAQSVT
+258 ESATQAVT

-302 GAARSL
+302 GAARNL

-351 IHTAIRTINQE
+351 IHTAIRAINQE
-362 YEDRLEALKSSSTY
+362 YEDRLEGVRASHPH

-386 VWKEV
+386 AWKEV

-410 VDEKKIRLL
+410 VDEKKIQHL

-426 NQITSSVEARTETV
+426 NQIAASVEARTETNEGEEGEAV
-440 VNTAA
+440 EVETA
-445 GEDGEPVDTEAT
+445 
-457 VTQDVLVI
+457 VLVI
-465 SVSHKSAQEMAE
+465 TVSHKTAWEMADQLRFDQNQRE
-477 QLGFDADKKEQ
+477 QLR
-488 LQELLSPEYDDLWNE
+488 ELLSEEYDGLWNE

-509 LGSGNGDLV
+509 GGSGDLV
-518 AVAQSQVG
+518 AVALSQVG
-526 NVGGAPYWSWYGF
+526 QVGGEPYWSWYGF
-539 NSRVEW
+539 GSRVEW
-545 CAIFVSWC
+545 CACFVSWC
-553 ADQCGL
+553 AGQCGL
-559 LDNGA
+559 LEDG
-564 VPKFSGCGTGVNWF
+564 VIPKFASCGAGVNWF

-584 LPGSATPEPGMLIF
+584 LDGTATPEPGMIIF
-598 FRWYGSDALIAD
+598 FRWYGSDSLIAD
-610 HVGIVERVEN
+610 HVGIVERVED

-626 EGNSN
+626 EGNSDN
-631 DMVRRN
+631 MVRQN
-637 SYPVG
+637 SYPIG
-642 YGEIVGYGNTC
+642 YGEIKGYGVV

>member
-13 PKEKGGLPLKNIKLK
+13 PKGKGGLPLKNIKLK
-28 GTGAKPRSVKSKTPL
+28 GTGVKPRAVKSKTPL
-43 PRAAMRRLWLQTKSK
+43 PRAAMRRLWLQSKSK
-58 TVRAIRETPFHQE
+58 TVRTIQETPFHQE
-71 EQNASNAPGTQAASQ
+71 EQNAPGNQAAGQ

-110 AHKLKERQEAAKTAQ
+110 AHKLKERRGAANTAQ
-125 AVGEK
+125 AIWEK

-138 SAGEP
+138 SAQEP
-143 ASTPKETP
+143 ASAPKGAP

-176 TPGKATVHTPSRPGA
+176 TPEKATAGTTSHAGITPA
-191 NPPRQGADAVA
+191 RQRVDAVA
-202 SSPKKPG
+202 SSPKKPE
-209 NTGLGKAGQRVPRQ
+209 NTGLGKAGQRPIPRQ
-223 PKVPKWE
+223 PKAPKRE
-230 GKPTLAGAKSPRFVG
+230 GKPTPTGSKSPRFVG

-258 ESAAQSVT
+258 ESATQAVT

-274 AMGRRARTAASRA
+274 AMGRRAQAAASRV
-287 KSVAK
+287 KTVAK

-327 LAGLVVGSA
+327 LAGLVAGSA

-351 IHTAIRTINQE
+351 IHTAIRAINQE

-391 LAVYAVKTTTD
+391 LAVYAVKTTTE

-410 VDEKKIRLL
+410 VDEKKIRRL

-445 GEDGEPVDTEAT
+445 GEGGELVDTEVT

-465 SVSHKSAQEMAE
+465 TVSHKTAWEMADQLRFDKNQRE
-477 QLGFDADKKEQ
+477 QLR
-488 LQELLSPEYDDLWNE
+488 ELLSEEYDGLWNE

-509 LGSGNGDLV
+509 GGSGDLV
-518 AVAQSQVG
+518 AVALSQVG
-526 NVGGAPYWSWYGF
+526 QVGGDPYWSWYGF
-539 NSRVEW
+539 GSRVEW
-545 CAIFVSWC
+545 CACFVSWC
-553 ADQCGL
+553 AEQCGYL
-559 LDNGA
+559 NAG
-564 VPKFSGCGTGVNWF
+564 VMPKFAGCGTGVNWF
-578 QSRGQW
+578 QVRGQW
-584 LPGSATPEPGMLIF
+584 LSGSETPQPGMVIF
-598 FRWYGSDALIAD
+598 FKWYGSDSLIAD

-626 EGNSN
+626 EGNSDN
-631 DMVRRN
+631 MVRQN

-642 YGEIVGYGNTC
+642 YGEIKGYGAVNP
-653 A
+653 

>member
-1 MRAPRKNRGPPG
+1 MRALRKNRGPPG
-13 PKEKGGLPLKNIKLK
+13 PKVKGGLPLKNIKLK
-28 GTGAKPRSVKSKTPL
+28 GTGVKPRAVKSKTPL
-43 PRAAMRRLWLQTKSK
+43 PRAAMRRLWLQSKSK
-58 TVRAIRETPFHQE
+58 TVRALQETPFHQE
-71 EQNASNAPGTQAASQ
+71 EQNAPGTQAASQ

-110 AHKLKERQEAAKTAQ
+110 AHKLKERREAAKTAQ
-125 AVGEK
+125 AVREK
-130 ASAGNSSP
+130 ASAGNNSP
-138 SAGEP
+138 SAGDP
-143 ASTPKETP
+143 ASASKETP

-163 SLRAVSPTSLEDL
+163 SLHAVSPTSLEDL
-176 TPGKATVHTPSRPGA
+176 APGKATAGTPSHAGITPA
-191 NPPRQGADAVA
+191 RQGVA

-209 NTGLGKAGQRVPRQ
+209 NTGLGKAGQRIPRQ

-245 KSVKASRPSFRVT
+245 KSVKASRPSFRIT

-274 AMGRRARTAASRA
+274 AMGCRARTAASQA

-292 GVSAAAKAAA
+292 GVSSAAKAAA
-302 GAARSL
+302 GAVRSL

-351 IHTAIRTINQE
+351 IHTAIRAINQE
-362 YEDRLEALKSSSTY
+362 YEDRLEALKSSSIY
-376 DALEMSGARA
+376 DTLEMSGARA

-402 ADGADVAS
+402 ADGVDVAS
-410 VDEKKIRLL
+410 VDKKKIRLL

-426 NQITSSVEARTETV
+426 NQIAASVEARTEMV
-440 VNTAA
+440 VDTAT
-445 GEDGEPVDTEAT
+445 GEDGEMVDTETA

-465 SVSHKSAQEMAE
+465 TVSHKTAWEMAE
-477 QLGFDADKKEQ
+477 LLHFDQNQREQ
-488 LQELLSPEYDDLWNE
+488 LRELLSEEYDGLWNE

-509 LGSGNGDLV
+509 GGSGDLV
-518 AVAQSQVG
+518 AVALSQVG
-526 NVGGAPYWSWYGF
+526 QVGGEPYWSWYGF
-539 NSRVEW
+539 GSRVEW
-545 CAIFVSWC
+545 CACFVSWC

-559 LDNGA
+559 LDSGA
-564 VPKFSGCGTGVNWF
+564 VPKFAGVGTGVQWF

-584 LPGSATPEPGMLIF
+584 LDGSATPEPGMIVF
-598 FRWYGSDALIAD
+598 FKWYGSDSLIAD
-610 HVGIVERVEN
+610 HVGIVERVED
-620 GRVYTI
+620 GRIYTI
-626 EGNSN
+626 EGNSDN
-631 DMVRRN
+631 MVRQN

-642 YGEIVGYGNTC
+642 YGEIKGYGVV
-653 A
+653 AP

>member
-1 MRAPRKNRGPPG
+1 MTLNNNRGPPG
-13 PKEKGGLPLKNIKLK
+13 PKGKGGLPLKNIKLK
-28 GTGAKPRSVKSKTPL
+28 GSGVKPRAVKSKTPL
-43 PRAAMRRLWLQTKSK
+43 PRAAMRRLWLQSKSK
-58 TVRAIRETPFHQE
+58 TIRVLRETPFHQE
-71 EQNASNAPGTQAASQ
+71 EQNTPGNQAAGQ

-110 AHKLKERQEAAKTAQ
+110 AHKLKERREAVKTAQ

-130 ASAGNSSP
+130 ASAGNCSP

-143 ASTPKETP
+143 ASAPKETP
-151 TASPNGSVRERQ
+151 TASPNRSVRERQ
-163 SLRAVSPTSLEDL
+163 SHHTLSHTSSEGLA
-176 TPGKATVHTPSRPGA
+176 PGKATVHTPSRPGA

-209 NTGLGKAGQRVPRQ
+209 NTGLGKAGQRIPRQ

-245 KSVKASRPSFRVT
+245 KSVKASQPSFRIT

-266 QGSVRKGS
+266 QGSVRKGN
-274 AMGRRARTAASRA
+274 AMGRRARAAASRA

-292 GVSAAAKAAA
+292 SVSSAAKAAA
-302 GAARSL
+302 GAARGL

-327 LAGLVVGSA
+327 LAGLVAGSA

-351 IHTAIRTINQE
+351 IHTAIRAINQE
-362 YEDRLEALKSSSTY
+362 YQDRLEEVKASHPHDT
-376 DALEMSGARA
+376 LEMSGARA

-402 ADGADVAS
+402 ADGVDVAS

-426 NQITSSVEARTETV
+426 NQIAASVKVRTEITEGEEGEAV
-440 VNTAA
+440 EVETA
-445 GEDGEPVDTEAT
+445 
-457 VTQDVLVI
+457 VLVI
-465 SVSHKSAQEMAE
+465 IVSHKTAWEMADLLRFDKSQRE
-477 QLGFDADKKEQ
+477 QLR
-488 LQELLSPEYDDLWNE
+488 ELLSEEYDGLWNE

-509 LGSGNGDLV
+509 GGSGDLV
-518 AVAQSQVG
+518 AVALSQVG
-526 NVGGAPYWSWYGF
+526 QVGGEPYWSWYGF
-539 NSRVEW
+539 GSRVEW
-545 CAIFVSWC
+545 CACFVSWC

-559 LDNGA
+559 LDSGA
-564 VPKFSGCGTGVNWF
+564 VPKFAGVGTGVQWF

-598 FRWYGSDALIAD
+598 FKWYGSDATIAD

-620 GRVYTI
+620 GRIYTI
-626 EGNSN
+626 EGNSDN
-631 DMVRRN
+631 MVRQN

-642 YGEIVGYGNTC
+642 YGEIKGYG
-653 A
+653 AVAP

>member
-1 MRAPRKNRGPPG
+1 MRALRKNRGPPG
-13 PKEKGGLPLKNIKLK
+13 PKVKGGLPLKNIKLK
-28 GTGAKPRSVKSKTPL
+28 GTGVKPRAVKSKTPL
-43 PRAAMRRLWLQTKSK
+43 PRAAMRRLWLQSKSK
-58 TVRAIRETPFHQE
+58 TVRALQETPFHQE
-71 EQNASNAPGTQAASQ
+71 EQNAPGTQAASQ

-110 AHKLKERQEAAKTAQ
+110 AHKLKERREAAKTAQ

-130 ASAGNSSP
+130 ASAGNNSP
-138 SAGEP
+138 SAGDP
-143 ASTPKETP
+143 ASASKETP

-163 SLRAVSPTSLEDL
+163 SLHAVSPTSLEDL
-176 TPGKATVHTPSRPGA
+176 APGKATAGTPSHAGITPA
-191 NPPRQGADAVA
+191 RQGVA

-230 GKPTLAGAKSPRFVG
+230 GKPTPTGSKPPRFVG

-258 ESAAQSVT
+258 ESATQAVT

-351 IHTAIRTINQE
+351 IHTAIRAINQE
-362 YEDRLEALKSSSTY
+362 YEDRLEGVRASHPH

-386 VWKEV
+386 AWKEV

-410 VDEKKIRLL
+410 VDEKKIQHL

-426 NQITSSVEARTETV
+426 NQIAASVEARTETNEGEEGEAV
-440 VNTAA
+440 EVETA
-445 GEDGEPVDTEAT
+445 
-457 VTQDVLVI
+457 VLVI
-465 SVSHKSAQEMAE
+465 TVSHKTAWEMADQLCFGKNQRE
-477 QLGFDADKKEQ
+477 QLR
-488 LQELLSPEYDDLWNE
+488 ELLSEEYDELWNE

-509 LGSGNGDLV
+509 GGSGDLV
-518 AVAQSQVG
+518 AVALSQVG
-526 NVGGAPYWSWYGF
+526 QVGGDPYWSWYGF
-539 NSRVEW
+539 GSHVEW
-545 CAIFVSWC
+545 CACFVSWC
-553 ADQCGL
+553 AGQCGL
-559 LDNGA
+559 LENG
-564 VPKFSGCGTGVNWF
+564 VIPKFASCGAGVNWF

-584 LPGSATPEPGMLIF
+584 LDGSATPEPGMIIF
-598 FRWYGSDALIAD
+598 FRWYGSDSLIAD
-610 HVGIVERVEN
+610 HVGIVERVED

-626 EGNSN
+626 EGNSDN
-631 DMVRRN
+631 MVRQN
-637 SYPVG
+637 SYPIG
-642 YGEIVGYGNTC
+642 YGEIKGYGVV

>member
-13 PKEKGGLPLKNIKLK
+13 PKGKGGLPLKNIKLK
-28 GTGAKPRSVKSKTPL
+28 GTGVKPRAVKSKTPL
-43 PRAAMRRLWLQTKSK
+43 PRAAMRRLWLQSKSK
-58 TVRAIRETPFHQE
+58 TVRTIQETPFHQE
-71 EQNASNAPGTQAASQ
+71 EQNAPGNQAAGQ

-110 AHKLKERQEAAKTAQ
+110 AHKLKERRGAANTAQ
-125 AVGEK
+125 AIWEK

-138 SAGEP
+138 SAQEP
-143 ASTPKETP
+143 ASAPKGAP

-176 TPGKATVHTPSRPGA
+176 TPEKATAGTTSHAGITPA
-191 NPPRQGADAVA
+191 RQRVDAVA

-209 NTGLGKAGQRVPRQ
+209 NTGLGKAGQRPVPRQ
-223 PKVPKWE
+223 PKAPRWE
-230 GKPTLAGAKSPRFVG
+230 RKPTSSGAKLPRFVG
-245 KSVKASRPSFRVT
+245 KSVKAPRPSFRIT
-258 ESAAQSVT
+258 ESATQAVT

-274 AMGRRARTAASRA
+274 TMGRRAQAAASRM
-287 KSVAK
+287 KTVAK

-322 VLLVC
+322 VLLIC
-327 LAGLVVGSA
+327 LAGLVAGSA
-336 FGIFFSGEDSGSGQT
+336 FGIFFSGEDGGSGQT
-351 IHTAIRTINQE
+351 IHTAIRAINQE

-391 LAVYAVKTTTD
+391 LAIYAVKTTTD
-402 ADGADVAS
+402 ADGVDVAS

-419 SEVFWEM
+419 LEVFWEM
-426 NQITSSVEARTETV
+426 NQIASSVEARTEMV
-440 VNTAA
+440 VDTAT
-445 GEDGEPVDTEAT
+445 GEDGEMVDTETA

-465 SVSHKSAQEMAE
+465 TVSHKTAWEMAE
-477 QLGFDADKKEQ
+477 LLHFDQNQREQ
-488 LQELLSPEYDDLWNE
+488 LRELLSEEYDGLWNE

-509 LGSGNGDLV
+509 GGSGDLV
-518 AVAQSQVG
+518 AVALSQVG
-526 NVGGAPYWSWYGF
+526 QVGGEPYWSWYGF
-539 NSRVEW
+539 GSRVEW
-545 CAIFVSWC
+545 CACFVSWC

-559 LDNGA
+559 LDSGA
-564 VPKFSGCGTGVNWF
+564 VPKFAGVGTGVQWF

-584 LPGSATPEPGMLIF
+584 LDGSATPEPGMIVF
-598 FRWYGSDALIAD
+598 FKWYGSDSLIAD
-610 HVGIVERVEN
+610 HVGIVERVED
-620 GRVYTI
+620 GRIYTI
-626 EGNSN
+626 EGNSDN
-631 DMVRRN
+631 MVRQN

-642 YGEIVGYGNTC
+642 YGEIKGYGVV
-653 A
+653 AP

>member
-1 MRAPRKNRGPPG
+1 MRALRKNRGPPG
-13 PKEKGGLPLKNIKLK
+13 PKVKGGLPLKNIKLK
-28 GTGAKPRSVKSKTPL
+28 GTGVKPRAVKSKTPL
-43 PRAAMRRLWLQTKSK
+43 PRAAMRRLWLQSKSK
-58 TVRAIRETPFHQE
+58 TVRALQETPFHQE
-71 EQNASNAPGTQAASQ
+71 EQNAPGTQAASQ

-110 AHKLKERQEAAKTAQ
+110 AHKLKERREAAKTAQ
-125 AVGEK
+125 AVREN
-130 ASAGNSSP
+130 ASAGNNSP
-138 SAGEP
+138 SAGDP
-143 ASTPKETP
+143 ASASKETP

-163 SLRAVSPTSLEDL
+163 SLHAVSPTSLEDL
-176 TPGKATVHTPSRPGA
+176 APGKATAGTPSHAGITPA
-191 NPPRQGADAVA
+191 RQGVA

-230 GKPTLAGAKSPRFVG
+230 GKPTPTGSKPPRFVG

-258 ESAAQSVT
+258 ESATQAVT

-351 IHTAIRTINQE
+351 IHTAIRAINQE
-362 YEDRLEALKSSSTY
+362 YEDRLEGVRASHPH

-386 VWKEV
+386 AWKEV

-426 NQITSSVEARTETV
+426 NQIAASVKVRTEITEGEEGEAV
-440 VNTAA
+440 EVETA
-445 GEDGEPVDTEAT
+445 
-457 VTQDVLVI
+457 VLVI
-465 SVSHKSAQEMAE
+465 IVSHKTAWEMADLLRFDKSQRE
-477 QLGFDADKKEQ
+477 QLR
-488 LQELLSPEYDDLWNE
+488 ELLSEEYDGLWNE

-509 LGSGNGDLV
+509 GGSGDLV
-518 AVAQSQVG
+518 AVALSQVG
-526 NVGGAPYWSWYGF
+526 QVGGDPYWSWYGF
-539 NSRVEW
+539 GSHVEW
-545 CAIFVSWC
+545 CACFVSWC
-553 ADQCGL
+553 AGQCGL
-559 LDNGA
+559 LENG
-564 VPKFSGCGTGVNWF
+564 VIPKFASCGAGVNWF

-584 LPGSATPEPGMLIF
+584 LDGSATPEPGMIIF
-598 FRWYGSDALIAD
+598 FRWYGSDSLIAD
-610 HVGIVERVEN
+610 HVGIVERVED

-626 EGNSN
+626 EGNSDN
-631 DMVRRN
+631 MVRQN
-637 SYPVG
+637 SYPIG
-642 YGEIVGYGNTC
+642 YGEIKGYGVV

>member
-1 MRAPRKNRGPPG
+1 MRALRKNRGPPG
-13 PKEKGGLPLKNIKLK
+13 PKVKGGLPLKNIKLK
-28 GTGAKPRSVKSKTPL
+28 GTGVKPRAVKSKTPL
-43 PRAAMRRLWLQTKSK
+43 PRAAMRRLWLQSKSK
-58 TVRAIRETPFHQE
+58 TVRALQETPFHQE
-71 EQNASNAPGTQAASQ
+71 EQNAPGTQAASQ

-110 AHKLKERQEAAKTAQ
+110 AHKLKERREAAKTAQ
-125 AVGEK
+125 AVREK
-130 ASAGNSSP
+130 ASAGNNSP
-138 SAGEP
+138 SAGDP
-143 ASTPKETP
+143 ASASKETP

-163 SLRAVSPTSLEDL
+163 SLHAVSPTSLEDL
-176 TPGKATVHTPSRPGA
+176 APGKATAGTPSHAGITPA
-191 NPPRQGADAVA
+191 RQGVA

-230 GKPTLAGAKSPRFVG
+230 GKPIPTGSKPPRFVG

-258 ESAAQSVT
+258 ESATQAVT

-351 IHTAIRTINQE
+351 IHTAIRAINQE
-362 YEDRLEALKSSSTY
+362 YEDRLEGVRASHPH

-386 VWKEV
+386 AWKEV

-410 VDEKKIRLL
+410 VDEKKIQHL

-426 NQITSSVEARTETV
+426 NQIAASVEARTETNEGEEGEAV
-440 VNTAA
+440 EVETA
-445 GEDGEPVDTEAT
+445 
-457 VTQDVLVI
+457 VLVI
-465 SVSHKSAQEMAE
+465 TVSHKTAWEMADQLRFDQNQRE
-477 QLGFDADKKEQ
+477 QLR
-488 LQELLSPEYDDLWNE
+488 ELLSEEYDGLWNE

-509 LGSGNGDLV
+509 GGSGDLV
-518 AVAQSQVG
+518 AVALSQVG
-526 NVGGAPYWSWYGF
+526 QVGGEPYWSWYGF
-539 NSRVEW
+539 GSRVEW
-545 CAIFVSWC
+545 CACFVSWC
-553 ADQCGL
+553 AGQCGL
-559 LDNGA
+559 LEDG
-564 VPKFSGCGTGVNWF
+564 VIPKFASCGAGVNWF

-584 LPGSATPEPGMLIF
+584 LDGTATPEPGMIIF
-598 FRWYGSDALIAD
+598 FRWYGSDSLIAD

-631 DMVRRN
+631 NMVRQN

-642 YGEIVGYGNTC
+642 YGEIKGYGVV

>member
-1 MRAPRKNRGPPG
+1 MRALRKNRGPPG
-13 PKEKGGLPLKNIKLK
+13 PKVKGGLPLKNIKLK
-28 GTGAKPRSVKSKTPL
+28 GTGVKPRAVKSKTPL
-43 PRAAMRRLWLQTKSK
+43 PRAAMRRLWLQSKSK
-58 TVRAIRETPFHQE
+58 TVRALQETPFHQE
-71 EQNASNAPGTQAASQ
+71 EQNAPGTQAASQ

-110 AHKLKERQEAAKTAQ
+110 AHKLKERREAAKTAQ

-130 ASAGNSSP
+130 ASAGNNSP
-138 SAGEP
+138 SAGDP
-143 ASTPKETP
+143 ASASKETP

-163 SLRAVSPTSLEDL
+163 SLHAVSPTSLEDL
-176 TPGKATVHTPSRPGA
+176 APGKATAGTPSHAGITPA
-191 NPPRQGADAVA
+191 RQGVA

-230 GKPTLAGAKSPRFVG
+230 GKPTPTGSKPPRFVG

-258 ESAAQSVT
+258 ESATQAVT

-351 IHTAIRTINQE
+351 IHTAIRAINQE
-362 YEDRLEALKSSSTY
+362 YEDRLEGVRASHPH

-386 VWKEV
+386 AWKEV

-410 VDEKKIRLL
+410 VDEKKIQHL

-426 NQITSSVEARTETV
+426 NQIAASVEARTETNEGEEGEAV
-440 VNTAA
+440 EVETA
-445 GEDGEPVDTEAT
+445 
-457 VTQDVLVI
+457 VLVI
-465 SVSHKSAQEMAE
+465 TVSHKTAWEMADQLCFGKNQRE
-477 QLGFDADKKEQ
+477 QLR
-488 LQELLSPEYDDLWNE
+488 ELLSEEYDELWNE

-509 LGSGNGDLV
+509 GGSGDLV
-518 AVAQSQVG
+518 AVALSQVG
-526 NVGGAPYWSWYGF
+526 QVGGDPYWSWYGF
-539 NSRVEW
+539 GSHVEW
-545 CAIFVSWC
+545 CACFVSWC
-553 ADQCGL
+553 AGQCGL
-559 LDNGA
+559 LENG
-564 VPKFSGCGTGVNWF
+564 VIPKFASCGAGVNWF

-584 LPGSATPEPGMLIF
+584 LDGSATPEQGMIIF
-598 FRWYGSDALIAD
+598 FRWYGSDSLIAD
-610 HVGIVERVEN
+610 HVGIVERVED

-626 EGNSN
+626 EGNSDN
-631 DMVRRN
+631 MVRQN
-637 SYPVG
+637 SYPIG
-642 YGEIVGYGNTC
+642 YGEIKGYGVV

>member
-28 GTGAKPRSVKSKTPL
+28 GTGVKLRAVKSKTPL
-43 PRAAMRRLWLQTKSK
+43 PRAAMRRLWLQSKSK
-58 TVRAIRETPFHQE
+58 TVRTLQETPFHQE
-71 EQNASNAPGTQAASQ
+71 EQNAPGTQAAGQ
-86 MVDATVKAPAQA
+86 MADTTVKAPAQS
-98 VYQAGKKLAQDT
+98 VYQVGRKLAQDT
-110 AHKLKERQEAAKTAQ
+110 AHKLKERRKAVKIAQ
-125 AVGEK
+125 AVREK
-130 ASAGNSSP
+130 ASAGNNSP
-138 SAGEP
+138 SAGDP
-143 ASTPKETP
+143 ASASKETP

-163 SLRAVSPTSLEDL
+163 SLHAVSPTSLEDL
-176 TPGKATVHTPSRPGA
+176 APGKATAGTPSHAGITPA
-191 NPPRQGADAVA
+191 RQGVA

-230 GKPTLAGAKSPRFVG
+230 GKPTPTGSKPPRFVG

-258 ESAAQSVT
+258 ESATQAVT

-351 IHTAIRTINQE
+351 IHTAIRAINQE
-362 YEDRLEALKSSSTY
+362 YEDRLEGVRASHPH

-386 VWKEV
+386 AWKEV

-410 VDEKKIRLL
+410 VDEKKIQHL

-426 NQITSSVEARTETV
+426 NQIAASVEARTETNEGEEGEAV
-440 VNTAA
+440 EVETA
-445 GEDGEPVDTEAT
+445 
-457 VTQDVLVI
+457 VLVI
-465 SVSHKSAQEMAE
+465 TVSHKTAWEMADQLRFDQNQRE
-477 QLGFDADKKEQ
+477 QLR
-488 LQELLSPEYDDLWNE
+488 ELLSEEYDGLWNE

-509 LGSGNGDLV
+509 GGSGDLV
-518 AVAQSQVG
+518 AVALSQVG
-526 NVGGAPYWSWYGF
+526 QVGGEPYWSWYGF
-539 NSRVEW
+539 GSRVEW
-545 CAIFVSWC
+545 CACFVSWC
-553 ADQCGL
+553 AGQCGL
-559 LDNGA
+559 LENG
-564 VPKFSGCGTGVNWF
+564 VIPKFASCGAGVNWF

-584 LPGSATPEPGMLIF
+584 LDGSATPEPGMVIF
-598 FRWYGSDALIAD
+598 FKWYGSDSLIAD
-610 HVGIVERVEN
+610 HVGIVERVED

-631 DMVRRN
+631 NMVRQN

-642 YGEIVGYGNTC
+642 YGEIKGYG
-653 A
+653 AVA

>member
-43 PRAAMRRLWLQTKSK
+43 PRAAMRRLWLQSKSK
-58 TVRAIRETPFHQE
+58 TVRALQETPFHQE

-143 ASTPKETP
+143 VSAPKETP

-176 TPGKATVHTPSRPGA
+176 TQGKSTAGTPSHAGITPA
-191 NPPRQGADAVA
+191 RQRVDAVA
-202 SSPKKPG
+202 SSPKKPE
-209 NTGLGKAGQRVPRQ
+209 NTGLGKAGQRPIPRQ
-223 PKVPKWE
+223 PKAPKRE

-274 AMGRRARTAASRA
+274 AMGRRARAAANRV

-292 GVSAAAKAAA
+292 GVSSAAKVAA

-327 LAGLVVGSA
+327 LAGLVAGSA

-351 IHTAIRTINQE
+351 IHTAIRAINQE
-362 YEDRLEALKSSSTY
+362 YQDKLEEVKASHPH

-402 ADGADVAS
+402 ADGADIAS

-426 NQITSSVEARTETV
+426 NEIASSVEARTETV
-440 VNTAA
+440 VDTAT
-445 GEDGEPVDTEAT
+445 GEDGEMVDTEAT

-465 SVSHKSAQEMAE
+465 TVSHKTAWEMAE
-477 QLGFDADKKEQ
+477 LLHFDQNQREQ
-488 LQELLSPEYDDLWNE
+488 LRELLSEEYDGLWNE

-509 LGSGNGDLV
+509 GGSGDLV
-518 AVAQSQVG
+518 AVALSQVG
-526 NVGGAPYWSWYGF
+526 QVGGEPYWSWYGF
-539 NSRVEW
+539 GSRVEW
-545 CAIFVSWC
+545 CACFVSWC
-553 ADQCGL
+553 AGQCGL
-559 LDNGA
+559 LEDG
-564 VPKFSGCGTGVNWF
+564 VIPKFAGVGTGVQWF
-578 QSRGQW
+578 QSSGQW
-584 LPGSATPEPGMLIF
+584 LDGSATPEPGMIIF
-598 FRWYGSDALIAD
+598 FRWYGSDSLIAD
-610 HVGIVERVEN
+610 HVGIVERVED
-620 GRVYTI
+620 GHIYTI

-631 DMVRRN
+631 NMVRQN
-637 SYPVG
+637 NYPVG
-642 YGEIVGYGNTC
+642 YGEIKGYGVVLP
-653 A
+653 

>member
-28 GTGAKPRSVKSKTPL
+28 GTGVKPRAVKSKTPL
-43 PRAAMRRLWLQTKSK
+43 PRAAMRRLWLQSKNK
-58 TVRAIRETPFHQE
+58 TVRTLRETPFHQE
-71 EQNASNAPGTQAASQ
+71 EQNAPGNQAAGQ
-86 MVDATVKAPAQA
+86 MVDAPVKVPSQA

-110 AHKLKERQEAAKTAQ
+110 AHKLKERRKAVKIAQ

-138 SAGEP
+138 PAGEP
-143 ASTPKETP
+143 APASKEAS

-191 NPPRQGADAVA
+191 NPPQQGADAVA

-230 GKPTLAGAKSPRFVG
+230 GKPTPTGSKPPRFVG

-274 AMGRRARTAASRA
+274 AMGRRARAAANRV

-292 GVSAAAKAAA
+292 GVSSAAKVAA

-351 IHTAIRTINQE
+351 IHTAIRAINQE
-362 YEDRLEALKSSSTY
+362 YEDRLEEVKASHPH

-402 ADGADVAS
+402 ADGADIAS

-426 NQITSSVEARTETV
+426 NEIASSVEARTETV
-440 VNTAA
+440 VDTAT
-445 GEDGEPVDTEAT
+445 GEDGEMVDTEAT

-465 SVSHKSAQEMAE
+465 TVSHKTAWEMAE
-477 QLGFDADKKEQ
+477 LLHFDQNQREQ
-488 LQELLSPEYDDLWNE
+488 LRELLSEEYDGLWNE

-509 LGSGNGDLV
+509 GGSGDLV
-518 AVAQSQVG
+518 AVALSQVG
-526 NVGGAPYWSWYGF
+526 QVGGEPYWSWYGF
-539 NSRVEW
+539 GSRVEW
-545 CAIFVSWC
+545 CACFVSWC
-553 ADQCGL
+553 AGQCGL
-559 LDNGA
+559 LEDG
-564 VPKFSGCGTGVNWF
+564 VIPKFASCGAGVNWF

-584 LPGSATPEPGMLIF
+584 LDGTATPEPGMIIF
-598 FRWYGSDALIAD
+598 FRWYGSDSLIAD

-631 DMVRRN
+631 NMVRQN

-642 YGEIVGYGNTC
+642 YGEIKGYGVV

>member
-28 GTGAKPRSVKSKTPL
+28 GTGVKPRAVKSKTPL
-43 PRAAMRRLWLQTKSK
+43 PRAAMRRLWLQSKSK
-58 TVRAIRETPFHQE
+58 TVRALQETPFHQE
-71 EQNASNAPGTQAASQ
+71 EQNAPGTQAASQ

-110 AHKLKERQEAAKTAQ
+110 AHKLKERREAAKTAQ
-125 AVGEK
+125 AVREK
-130 ASAGNSSP
+130 ASAGNNSP
-138 SAGEP
+138 SAGDP
-143 ASTPKETP
+143 ASASKETP

-163 SLRAVSPTSLEDL
+163 SLHAVSPTSLEDL
-176 TPGKATVHTPSRPGA
+176 APGKATAGTPSHAGITPA
-191 NPPRQGADAVA
+191 RQGVA

-230 GKPTLAGAKSPRFVG
+230 GKPTPTGSKPPRFVG

-258 ESAAQSVT
+258 ESATQAVT

-274 AMGRRARTAASRA
+274 AMGRRAQAAASRV
-287 KSVAK
+287 KTVAK

-327 LAGLVVGSA
+327 LAGLVAGSA

-351 IHTAIRTINQE
+351 IHTAIRAINQE
-362 YEDRLEALKSSSTY
+362 YEDRLEEVKASHPH

-402 ADGADVAS
+402 ADGADIAS
-410 VDEKKIRLL
+410 VDEGKIRRL

-426 NQITSSVEARTETV
+426 NQIAASVEARTETNEGEEGEAV
-440 VNTAA
+440 EVETA
-445 GEDGEPVDTEAT
+445 
-457 VTQDVLVI
+457 VLVI
-465 SVSHKSAQEMAE
+465 TVSHKTAWEMADQLCFGKNQRE
-477 QLGFDADKKEQ
+477 QLR
-488 LQELLSPEYDDLWNE
+488 ELLSEEYDELWNE

-509 LGSGNGDLV
+509 GGSGDLV
-518 AVAQSQVG
+518 AVALSQVG
-526 NVGGAPYWSWYGF
+526 QVGGEPYWSWYGF
-539 NSRVEW
+539 GSRVEW
-545 CAIFVSWC
+545 CACFVSWC
-553 ADQCGL
+553 AGQCGL
-559 LDNGA
+559 LENG
-564 VPKFSGCGTGVNWF
+564 VIPKFASCGAGVNWF

-584 LPGSATPEPGMLIF
+584 LDGSATPEPGMVIF
-598 FRWYGSDALIAD
+598 FKWYGSDSLIAD
-610 HVGIVERVEN
+610 HVGIVERVED

-631 DMVRRN
+631 NMVRQN

-642 YGEIVGYGNTC
+642 YGEIKGYGVV

>member
-1 MRAPRKNRGPPG
+1 MRAPRKNRGPPD

-28 GTGAKPRSVKSKTPL
+28 GTGVKPRAVRAKTPL
-43 PRAAMRRLWLQTKSK
+43 PRAAMRQLWLQSKSK
-58 TVRAIRETPFHQE
+58 TVRTIQETPFHQE
-71 EQNASNAPGTQAASQ
+71 EQNAPGNQAAGQ

-110 AHKLKERQEAAKTAQ
+110 AHKLKEWQEAAKTAQ
-125 AVGEK
+125 DVGER
-130 ASAGNSSP
+130 ASAGKSSP
-138 SAGEP
+138 SVGEP
-143 ASTPKETP
+143 ASTPKEAP

-163 SLRAVSPTSLEDL
+163 SLRTVSPTSLEDL
-176 TPGKATVHTPSRPGA
+176 TPGKSTSGTTSHSRTAPA
-191 NPPRQGADAVA
+191 RQGADAVA
-202 SSPKKPG
+202 SSSKKPG
-209 NTGLGKAGQRVPRQ
+209 NTGMGKAGQRPIPRQ
-223 PKVPKWE
+223 PKAPKRE
-230 GKPTLAGAKSPRFVG
+230 GKPTPTGSKSPRFVG

-258 ESAAQSVT
+258 ESATQAVT
-266 QGSVRKGS
+266 QASVRKGS
-274 AMGRRARTAASRA
+274 AMGRRARAAASRV

-292 GVSAAAKAAA
+292 GVSSAAKAAA
-302 GAARSL
+302 RAARSL

-351 IHTAIRTINQE
+351 IHTAIRAINQE

-391 LAVYAVKTTTD
+391 LAVYAVKTTTE

-410 VDEKKIRLL
+410 VDEKKIRRL

-445 GEDGEPVDTEAT
+445 GEGGELVDTEVT

-465 SVSHKSAQEMAE
+465 TVSHKTAWEMADQLRFDKNQRE
-477 QLGFDADKKEQ
+477 QLR
-488 LQELLSPEYDDLWNE
+488 ELLSEEYDGLWNE

-509 LGSGNGDLV
+509 GGSGDLV
-518 AVAQSQVG
+518 AVALSQVG
-526 NVGGAPYWSWYGF
+526 QVGGDPYWSWYGF
-539 NSRVEW
+539 GSRVEW
-545 CAIFVSWC
+545 CACFVSWC
-553 ADQCGL
+553 AGQCGL
-559 LDNGA
+559 LENG
-564 VPKFSGCGTGVNWF
+564 VIPKFASCGAGVNWF

-584 LPGSATPEPGMLIF
+584 LSGSETPQPGMVIF
-598 FRWYGSDALIAD
+598 FKWYGSDSLTAD
-610 HVGIVERVEN
+610 HVGIVERVED

-631 DMVRRN
+631 NMVRQN

-642 YGEIVGYGNTC
+642 YGEIKGYGVVNP
-653 A
+653 

>member
-1 MRAPRKNRGPPG
+1 M
-13 PKEKGGLPLKNIKLK
+13 
-28 GTGAKPRSVKSKTPL
+28 
-43 PRAAMRRLWLQTKSK
+43 WLQSKSK
-58 TVRAIRETPFHQE
+58 TVRALQETPFHQE
-71 EQNASNAPGTQAASQ
+71 EQNTSNAPGNQAAGQ

-110 AHKLKERQEAAKTAQ
+110 ARKLKERREAAKTAQ
-125 AVGEK
+125 AVRK
-130 ASAGNSSP
+130 NASAGNSSP

-143 ASTPKETP
+143 ASAPKEAP
-151 TASPNGSVRERQ
+151 TASPNGSVRKRRP
-163 SLRAVSPTSLEDL
+163 LRAVSPTSLEDL
-176 TPGKATVHTPSRPGA
+176 ASGKATASTTSQAGITPA
-191 NPPRQGADAVA
+191 RQKVDAVA
-202 SSPKKPG
+202 SSPKKPE
-209 NTGLGKAGQRVPRQ
+209 NTGLGKAGQRPIPRQ
-223 PKVPKWE
+223 PKAPKRE
-230 GKPTLAGAKSPRFVG
+230 GKPTPTGSKSPRFVG

-258 ESAAQSVT
+258 ESATQAVT

-274 AMGRRARTAASRA
+274 AMGRRARTAASQA

-292 GVSAAAKAAA
+292 GVSSAAKAAA

-351 IHTAIRTINQE
+351 IHTAIRAINQE
-362 YEDRLEALKSSSTY
+362 YEDRLEALKSSSIY
-376 DALEMSGARA
+376 DTLEMSGARA
-386 VWKEV
+386 VWKKV

-426 NQITSSVEARTETV
+426 NEITSSVEARTETV
-440 VNTAA
+440 VDTAT
-445 GEDGEPVDTEAT
+445 GEDGEMVDTEAT

-465 SVSHKSAQEMAE
+465 TVSHKTAWEMAE
-477 QLGFDADKKEQ
+477 LLHFDKNQREQ
-488 LQELLSPEYDDLWNE
+488 LRELLSEEYDGLWNE

-509 LGSGNGDLV
+509 VGSSDLV
-518 AVAQSQVG
+518 AVALSQVG
-526 NVGGAPYWSWYGF
+526 QVGGEPYWNWYGF
-539 NSRVEW
+539 GSRVEW
-545 CAIFVSWC
+545 CACFVSWC

-559 LDNGA
+559 LDSGA
-564 VPKFSGCGTGVNWF
+564 VPKFAGVGTGVQWF

-584 LPGSATPEPGMLIF
+584 LDGSATPEPGMIVF
-598 FRWYGSDALIAD
+598 FKWYGSDSLIAD
-610 HVGIVERVEN
+610 HVGIVERVED
-620 GRVYTI
+620 GRIYTI
-626 EGNSN
+626 EGNSDN
-631 DMVRRN
+631 MVRQN

-642 YGEIVGYGNTC
+642 YGEIKGYG
-653 A
+653 AVAL